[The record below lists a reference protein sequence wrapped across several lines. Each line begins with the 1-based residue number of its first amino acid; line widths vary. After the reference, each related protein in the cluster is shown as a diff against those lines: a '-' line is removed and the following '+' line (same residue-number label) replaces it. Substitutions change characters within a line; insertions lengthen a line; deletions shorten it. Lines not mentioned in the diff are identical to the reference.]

1 MAENEADF
9 QPSIFPLLFQGNTL
23 DQAETSRASS
33 DLELVQEYKKLE
45 IEDGYQHISPGTNEP
60 SLTFQSPKAI
70 NSSTSIQV
78 WFNHGYKVRKI
89 IFIV

>member
-23 DQAETSRASS
+23 DKEETSRASS